1 MFPKWDDNY
10 SVHNAKID
18 EQHKKLFELAGKVE
32 FMLDRPV
39 YKDDIKALLADFFNY
54 MKDHFNDEEKYMKLI
69 GYPGLEEHK
78 KIHKEII
85 QSMIDLIKN
94 IKSTNDLKEKLYTV
108 SKKWL
113 LEHILYEDMKVEQY
127 RRSSLSSEDDS
138 EVSFEEVKEEKDDE
152 TALYFYTCECVGQIH
167 DVPFGIHQKIQLKG
181 AKFKCK
187 KCKMAIQFYK
197 KHSESFE

>member
-18 EQHKKLFELAGKVE
+18 EQHQKLFELAGKVE
-32 FMLDRPV
+32 FMFDRPV

>member
-1 MFPKWDDNY
+1 
-10 SVHNAKID
+10 
-18 EQHKKLFELAGKVE
+18 GKVE
-32 FMLDRPV
+32 FMFDRPV